1 MPWAPAGMVVMAETG
16 FRLLLLGP
24 LEAQVNGTMVAVPA
38 GRPAVVLAV
47 LGLAGGRPVA
57 TETLADRVWGDQLPK
72 RVRPSLASLVL
83 RLRKSVGDGV
93 IRTVPPGYLLN
104 AAPEQIDLLQFR
116 GLVRQAAAADPVA
129 ARGLLDEALGLWRG
143 EPLAGIRSEGLERE
157 LPRLAEEWV
166 GAMQARIGLDL
177 ASGRHAEAVEPL
189 RDLVV
194 RHPLREPFW
203 QQLITAL
210 VGAGRHAEALEAYT
224 EVRVRLREELGVD
237 PSADL
242 QRLHQAILTGTAAGP
257 DVGPA
262 RPAGSVTAPVEYR
275 QPGPAAV
282 PEPSDRAHRRR
293 PAQLPAE
300 AAGFI
305 GRVRE
310 VQQLDGL
317 LGGAGAARTPA
328 LVAVITGTAGVGKT
342 ALALR
347 WAHRVAGRFPDGSLY
362 VDLNGFASTP
372 PVPPIEALGRLLRA
386 LGLTGDQ
393 IPADVEDAAGLYR
406 TLLAGTRTLVVLDNA
421 AHPDQVR
428 PLLPGSGSCFAL
440 VTSRDRLS
448 GLVARNGARRQPL
461 DVLAPAEAV
470 ELLGRLVGA
479 DTVRSEAD
487 AVGELARQC
496 GYLPLALRIAAANL
510 TEHPHQTVA
519 GYTFELAK
527 GRLAALEV
535 AGDEQAAVRAAFD
548 QSYAAL
554 PALARRLF
562 RLLGLVPGQDLDVAA
577 AAALAG
583 DSAELAASLLTRLVT
598 AHLVEQRAAGRYGF
612 HDLLR
617 LYAAERADQEDDE
630 AYRDAA
636 LGRLLDY
643 YIARVTAAAAVLYP
657 TTLRLPPPTTA
668 PAAAPP
674 PTAGD
679 GTAGDGTAGD
689 GTAGDGT
696 AGDGTAGDGTAG
708 DPAAGDPAAGDPV
721 TWLDTERPNLVAAV
735 RHAAEHGPRPA
746 AWRLADLLRMYFYL
760 RMHLADWEAVA
771 TDGLTAASAD
781 GDVWAQAAGH
791 LSLAL
796 LRARQIRTEPAAD
809 HYATALR
816 LTREAGWLEGEATAL
831 NNLGLVHAA
840 VGRLRL
846 ATDCYDQALAI
857 QRQLNQPSGT
867 AAALGNLASL
877 YFELGCLNLAADY
890 DQQAISLYRTAGHRV
905 GEAVVLAEH
914 GETCR
919 ALGRLDA
926 ARDLLDRSLALSR
939 ELGNRVCEAESLH
952 RLGSVWLDAGRYA
965 DADRFGHAALDLSRE
980 VNHRGLQVSALGVLA
995 AVRAGRG
1002 EPAAAA
1008 DLYQQAIEM
1017 TRDDGNQYREA
1028 ELYCRLAVVRS
1039 QLGNAVRAA
1048 ADAEY
1053 AGVLARRGEYR
1064 VVEGHALTALAAIR
1078 LRQADHTGA
1087 AEDAR
1092 RAVQTYRR
1100 AGHRLGEARALVV
1113 LSRALHRSGRTTPAR
1128 QQWALALTIFT
1139 SCGAP
1144 PAGPDHMAAL
1154 PG

>member
-1 MPWAPAGMVVMAETG
+1 MAETG

-24 LEAQVNGTMVAVPA
+24 LEAQVDGKVVAVPA
-38 GRPAVVLAV
+38 GRPTVVLAV

-57 TETLADRVWGDQLPK
+57 TEALADRVWGDQLPQ

-83 RLRKSVGDGV
+83 RLRRSLGVGV
-93 IRTVPPGYLLN
+93 IETVPSGYRLDV
-104 AAPEQIDLLQFR
+104 APEQVDLLQFR
-116 GLVRQAAAADPVA
+116 GLVRQAAAADPAA
-129 ARGLLDEALGLWRG
+129 ARALLDEALGLWRG
-143 EPLAGIRSEGLERE
+143 EPLAGIRSEALERE

-166 GAMQARIGLDL
+166 GARQARIRLDL
-177 ASGRHAEAVEPL
+177 ASGRYAEAVEPL
-189 RDLVV
+189 RDLLA

-210 VGAGRHAEALEAYT
+210 AGAGRHAEALEAYA
-224 EVRVRLREELGVD
+224 ELRVRLREELGAD
-237 PSADL
+237 PSAEL
-242 QRLHQAILTGTAAGP
+242 QRLHQTILTGTAAGP
-257 DVGPA
+257 DVVPA
-262 RPAGSVTAPVEYR
+262 RPAPSAPAPAEHLR
-275 QPGPAAV
+275 PGPGK
-282 PEPSDRAHRRR
+282 PPDPAHRRR

-310 VQQLDGL
+310 LRRLDALLDGD
-317 LGGAGAARTPA
+317 GDGAAPA
-328 LVAVITGTAGVGKT
+328 AAPVAVAVAVITGTAGVGKT
-342 ALALR
+342 ALALH
-347 WAHRVAGRFPDGSLY
+347 WAHRVADRFPDGSLY
-362 VDLNGFASTP
+362 VDLNGFALTP

-386 LGLTGDQ
+386 FGLTGDQ

-428 PLLPGSGSCFAL
+428 PLLPGSQSCFAL

-448 GLVARNGARRQPL
+448 GLVARNGAHRQPL

-510 TEHPHQTVA
+510 TEHPDQTVA

-527 GRLAALEV
+527 RRLAALEV

-548 QSYAAL
+548 WSYAAL
-554 PALARRLF
+554 PAPARRLF

-583 DSAELAASLLTRLVT
+583 DSAELVAGLLTRLVT
-598 AHLVEQRAAGRYGF
+598 AHVVEQRAAGRYGF

-617 LYAAERADQEDDE
+617 LYAAERADQEETEPD
-630 AYRDAA
+630 RDAA
-636 LGRLLDY
+636 LARLLDH

-668 PAAAPP
+668 PP
-674 PTAGD
+674 PTTPSA
-679 GTAGDGTAGD
+679 
-689 GTAGDGT
+689 
-696 AGDGTAGDGTAG
+696 
-708 DPAAGDPAAGDPV
+708 DPAAADPPPGDPAAGDPV

-735 RHAAEHGPRPA
+735 RHAAEQGPRPA

-771 TDGLTAASAD
+771 TDGLTAASTD
-781 GDVWAQAAGH
+781 GDLRAQAAGH

-796 LRARQIRTEPAAD
+796 LRARQSRTETATD

-816 LTREAGWLEGEATAL
+816 LTREAGWLEGEATVL

-846 ATDCYDQALAI
+846 ATDCYEQALAI
-857 QRQLNQPSGT
+857 QRQLNRPSGV

-877 YFELGCLNLAADY
+877 YYELGSLDLAADHA
-890 DQQAISLYRTAGHRV
+890 QQAISLYRAAGHRV
-905 GEAVVLAEH
+905 GVAVVLAEH

-952 RLGSVWLDAGRYA
+952 RLGSVRLDAGRYA
-965 DADRFGHAALDLSRE
+965 DADRLAHAALDLARE
-980 VNHRGLQVSALGVLA
+980 VHHRGLQVSALGVLA

-1008 DLYQQAIEM
+1008 DLYQQARQM
-1017 TRDDGNQYREA
+1017 ARDTGSHYHEA
-1028 ELYCRLAVVRS
+1028 ELSCRLAVVQS
-1039 QLGNAVRAA
+1039 QLGDPVRAG

-1064 VVEGHALTALAAIR
+1064 VIEGHALTALAAIR

-1087 AEDAR
+1087 AADAR
-1092 RAVQTYRR
+1092 RAVQTYRQT
-1100 AGHRLGEARALVV
+1100 GHRLGEARALVV
-1113 LSRALHRSGRTTPAR
+1113 LSRALHRSGRATPAKQR
-1128 QQWALALTIFT
+1128 WAQALTIFT

-1144 PAGPDHMAAL
+1144 LAGPDHVAAL